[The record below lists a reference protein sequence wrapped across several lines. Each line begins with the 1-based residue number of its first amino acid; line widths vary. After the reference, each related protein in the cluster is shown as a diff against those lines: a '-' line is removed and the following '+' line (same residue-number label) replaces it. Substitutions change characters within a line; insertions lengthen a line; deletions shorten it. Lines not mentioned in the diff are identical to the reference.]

1 MARARARGP
10 TEARLRLLLGVLFL
24 ALALPSALLFWQTQR
39 QIRLEAWHQHRQ
51 LAEELTQRI
60 DAGLQRLIS
69 AEEARGFA
77 EYRFLTV
84 AGDPGEN
91 ILAQRSPL
99 ATLPREAA
107 LPGLLGHFEVG
118 ADGAFSTPL
127 LPEPA
132 EDPARYGLDVAE
144 WRERLAL
151 RESLLAVL
159 SRNRLLARGA
169 AQEEAD
175 HAVAPAALGGVAA
188 PKRAQAQAAFD
199 RLNLKASAPTADN
212 RDAPAAATSGE
223 RAATPGKAAEA
234 GPGAEALS
242 ARSARR
248 EQAVVLEDM
257 PSSPVEKEA
266 PSSPRISIFESA
278 IDPFEFSRLD
288 SGHLV
293 LFRRVWRDGSRTIQG
308 LILEADA
315 FLGATILRHFRD
327 SPLAAIGQLQID
339 YGGKPLQLAA
349 GPAEPEGSAASE
361 LLHQHRLAAP
371 LGELQLS
378 VALQELPAGPGARI
392 ANWTGL
398 VLLVVLLTAFVVL
411 YRLGLGQIRLARQ
424 QRDFVAA
431 VSHELKTPL
440 TSIRMYG
447 ELLREGWVSD
457 EKRQE
462 YYAFIHDESERLSRL
477 ISNVLQLARLE
488 RQELALESRPVA
500 VAELYDL
507 LRSRL
512 AGQVERA
519 GFVASF
525 SLDPGAAGRWVEV
538 DMDALL
544 QILINLVDNALKFSA
559 RAALRQVEI
568 AARSE
573 GDRHL
578 VLSVRDHGPG
588 VPRTQMRRIF
598 ELFYRPG
605 NALSRETVGT
615 GIGLALVQQLAVA
628 MGGSVDVVNR
638 EPGAEFRLRLPL
650 SEPGSG
656 PESSPR
662 TSDLP

>member
-1 MARARARGP
+1 M
-10 TEARLRLLLGVLFL
+10 LFL

-39 QIRLEAWHQHRQ
+39 QIRLEAWHQYRE
-51 LAEELTQRI
+51 LAEEITQRI
-60 DAGLQRLIS
+60 DADLQRLIS

-84 AGDPGEN
+84 AGDSGDN

-107 LPGLLGHFEVG
+107 LPGLLGHFEVD
-118 ADGAFSTPL
+118 ADGGFSTPL

-132 EDPARYGLDVAE
+132 DDPARYGLGIAE
-144 WRERLAL
+144 WRERLGL
-151 RESLLAVL
+151 RDSLLAVL
-159 SRNRLLARGA
+159 SRNRLLARGPV
-169 AQEEAD
+169 QEEAE
-175 HAVAPAALGGVAA
+175 HAAARPTADGGAA

-199 RLNLKASAPTADN
+199 RLNLKASVPTAAD
-212 RDAPAAATSGE
+212 RDAPAAAASGE
-223 RAATPGKAAEA
+223 RAAAPGKAPEA
-234 GPGAEALS
+234 DTAAEALR

-248 EQAVVLEDM
+248 EQAVVLETM
-257 PSSPVEKEA
+257 PSSPAEKET
-266 PSSPRISIFESA
+266 PSAARISIFESA

-308 LILEADA
+308 LILEPEA

-339 YGGKPLQLAA
+339 YRGRPLHLAT
-349 GPAEPEGSAASE
+349 GPAQPAGSASPE

-371 LGELQLS
+371 LGELQLGL
-378 VALQELPAGPGARI
+378 ALHELPAGPGARI
-392 ANWTGL
+392 ASWTGI
-398 VLLVVLLTAFVVL
+398 VLLIVLLTACVVL

-447 ELLREGWVSD
+447 ELLREGWVPD

-462 YYAFIHDESERLSRL
+462 YYAYIHDESERLSRL

-488 RQELALESRPVA
+488 RQELALESKPVA
-500 VAELYDL
+500 VGALYDL

-512 AGQVERA
+512 AGQIESA

-525 SLDPGAAGRWVEV
+525 NLDSGAGGRWVEV
-538 DMDALL
+538 DIDALL

-559 RAALRQVEI
+559 RAALKQVEL
-568 AARSE
+568 AARPE
-573 GDRHL
+573 GDHHL

-588 VPRTQMRRIF
+588 VPRAQMRRIF

-628 MGGSVDVVNR
+628 MGGSVDVVNLD
-638 EPGAEFRLRLPL
+638 PGAEFRLRLPL
-650 SEPGSG
+650 SVQGSAPGS
-656 PESSPR
+656 PPH
-662 TSDLP
+662 TSALL

>member
-1 MARARARGP
+1 MARSRARGL

-39 QIRLEAWHQHRQ
+39 QIRLEAWHHQRQ

-84 AGDPGEN
+84 AGEAGEN

-99 ATLPREAA
+99 ATLPREAE
-107 LPGLLGHFEVG
+107 LPGLLGHFEVDAEG
-118 ADGAFSTPL
+118 VFSTPL
-127 LPEPA
+127 MPEPA
-132 EDPARYGLDVAE
+132 DEPARYGMSEVE

-151 RESLLAVL
+151 RETLLAVL
-159 SRNRLLARGA
+159 SRNRLLARGPL
-169 AQEEAD
+169 QEEARRE
-175 HAVAPAALGGVAA
+175 VARSRMEADAA
-188 PKRAQAQAAFD
+188 PGPAKAQAAFD
-199 RLNLKASAPTADN
+199 RLNQKASAP
-212 RDAPAAATSGE
+212 AASNQDVLAGAVSRE
-223 RAATPGKAAEA
+223 RPATPGRSTEADVVAE
-234 GPGAEALS
+234 ES
-242 ARSARR
+242 RSRPTRR
-248 EQAVVLEDM
+248 EQAVLLEAM
-257 PSSPVEKEA
+257 PIAAVGKEKRSA
-266 PSSPRISIFESA
+266 PRISIFESA
-278 IDPFEFSRLD
+278 IDPLEFSRLD

-293 LFRRVWRDGSRTIQG
+293 LFRRVWRDGSRIIQG
-308 LILEADA
+308 LILAPDA
-315 FLGATILRHFRD
+315 FLGATILRHFSD
-327 SPLAAIGQLQID
+327 SPLAAIGQLQIA
-339 YGGKPLQLAA
+339 YRGEPLN
-349 GPAEPEGSAASE
+349 PATGQAQPEGGAALE

-371 LGELQLS
+371 LGDLQLGL
-378 VALQELPAGPGARI
+378 ALHELPAGPGARI
-392 ANWTGL
+392 ASWTGI
-398 VLLVVLLTAFVVL
+398 VLLIVLLTAFIVL
-411 YRLGLGQIRLARQ
+411 YRLGLGQLRLARQ

-447 ELLREGWVSD
+447 ELLREGWVSE

-462 YYAFIHDESERLSRL
+462 YYAYIHDESERLSRL

-500 VAELYDL
+500 VGELYDL

-512 AGQVERA
+512 AGQIERA

-525 SLDPGAAGRWVEV
+525 SLDSGAAGQWVEV

-559 RAALRQVEI
+559 RAALKQVEI
-568 AARSE
+568 AVRPD

-578 VLSVRDHGPG
+578 VFSVRDHGPG
-588 VPRTQMRRIF
+588 VPRAQMRRIF

-605 NALSRETVGT
+605 SELSRETVGT

-638 EPGAEFRLRLPL
+638 DPGAEFRLRLSL
-650 SEPGSG
+650 SAQGSG
-656 PESSPR
+656 PGRSPQ
-662 TSDLP
+662 TPDLS